1 MDESALIQSAR
12 DGDLDSFNCLVV
24 TYQDIVYNQA
34 YRMMGEAD
42 TAADAAQDAFISAY
56 RNLRSYRG
64 GSFKA
69 WLLRIV
75 TNLCYDE
82 LRRRKRRPT
91 TPLEPLDDS
100 GDEVESPSWL
110 ADPGESP
117 EETIERGEL
126 GGAIQNCLDNLPDDF
141 RSVVILV
148 DMQGMDYSEAA
159 DTLSKPLG
167 TVKSRLAR
175 ARLRLRDCL
184 QGFGELLPSEFRQ
197 LDESK
202 GL

>member
-1 MDESALIQSAR
+1 MDEPALIQAAK
-12 DGDLDSFNCLVV
+12 DGNLDSFNCLVL
-24 TYQDIVYNQA
+24 TYQDMVYNQA
-34 YRMMGEAD
+34 YRLIGEPD
-42 TAADAAQDAFISAY
+42 PAADAAQDAFISAY

-91 TPLEPLDDS
+91 TPLEPLDDT
-100 GDEVESPSWL
+100 GEEVESPSWL
-110 ADPGESP
+110 ADPGDLP
-117 EETIERGEL
+117 EDTLERQEL
-126 GGAIQNCLDNLPDDF
+126 GSLIQHCLDNLPDDF
-141 RSVVILV
+141 RSVVVLV
-148 DMQGMDYSEAA
+148 DMQGMDYTEAA
-159 DTLSKPLG
+159 DVIRKPLG

-184 QGFGELLPSEFRQ
+184 QGFGELLPAEFRQ
-197 LDESK
+197 KGES
-202 GL
+202 